1 MKDTTN
7 KIQYQYDQ
15 LVGQLI
21 KLPLSFTHINFF
33 YVILVESSICCCNYV
48 SVVLIKTNLFYLL
61 RLDLDTT
68 TSTTLQFYRV

>member
-21 KLPLSFTHINFF
+21 KLPLSFTHFNFF
-33 YVILVESSICCCNYV
+33 YVMLVESSICRFNYV
-48 SVVLIKTNLFYLL
+48 SVVLIKTVIFFIF
-61 RLDLDTT
+61 LDLI
-68 TSTTLQFYRV
+68 

>member
-21 KLPLSFTHINFF
+21 KLPLSFTLINFF
-33 YVILVESSICCCNYV
+33 YVMLVASSICRCNYV
-48 SVVLIKTNLFYLL
+48 SVVLIKTVIFFIF
-61 RLDLDTT
+61 LDLI
-68 TSTTLQFYRV
+68 